1 VLDVIEEHLTN
12 FSSSLEM
19 ISVLVDALKG
29 KWPLHHGSALLIS
42 STLAHEDA
50 YNKAGVLHRDISVGN
65 IMITKGH
72 GILIDWDLSKWV
84 KQDPSVDD
92 KVRQPM

>member
-1 VLDVIEEHLTN
+1 
-12 FSSSLEM
+12 M
-19 ISVLVDALKG
+19 ISVLVDALTG
-29 KWPLHHGSALLIS
+29 KWPLHCGSALLIS

-50 YNKAGVLHRDISVGN
+50 YNKAGILHYDISIGN

-72 GILIDWDLSKWV
+72 GILIDWDLSWV

-92 KVRQPM
+92 KVRQPMRTVSPALNCLIMLL